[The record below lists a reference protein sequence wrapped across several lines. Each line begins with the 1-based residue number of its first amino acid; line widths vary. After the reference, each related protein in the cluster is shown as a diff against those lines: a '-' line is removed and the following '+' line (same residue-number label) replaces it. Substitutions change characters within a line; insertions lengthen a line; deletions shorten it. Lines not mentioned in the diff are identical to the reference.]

1 MTEEEVLAF
10 ASTSGLAYNDRFC
23 VHCYAEIQKRDIKM
37 GVIIAD
43 IRTIIYQGQ
52 NQKQNQ
58 FNMHSYC
65 THYICFITN
74 SYIKIG
80 LIPNY
85 G

>member
-43 IRTIIYQGQ
+43 IRIIIYQG
-52 NQKQNQ
+52 
-58 FNMHSYC
+58 
-65 THYICFITN
+65 
-74 SYIKIG
+74 
-80 LIPNY
+80 
-85 G
+85 

>member
-10 ASTSGLAYNDRFC
+10 ASTSGLAHNDRCC

-43 IRTIIYQGQ
+43 VRTIIYQGQ
-52 NQKQNQ
+52 NQKQNH
-58 FNMHSYC
+58 FNMHSYR
-65 THYICFITN
+65 TYYLCFITK

-80 LIPNY
+80 LMP
-85 G
+85 